1 MKDKLRVDYDRK
13 ATQEL
18 MRFEQQERQKLD
30 QRKQQEKEAAI
41 REVFTGIDEKS
52 GRIEKPHKQLQI
64 EREEDK
70 WREKERVALQI
81 ISQ

>member
-18 MRFEQQERQKLD
+18 MRFEQQEREKLD

-41 REVFTGIDEKS
+41 REVFAGIDEKS
-52 GRIEKPHKQLQI
+52 GRIEKPHKQL
-64 EREEDK
+64 
-70 WREKERVALQI
+70 
-81 ISQ
+81 